1 MTPSES
7 RRRQEQSQRDRQIEQ
22 ARKGRMRKNAQIRSI
37 PRRQETKVS
46 TKQLLPQALR
56 SMQFAPRGHGYYDA
70 YSNTVD
76 TAMLSVSV
84 GPCTV
89 IEGFGRTTV
98 VGWGPLGAPGT
109 PLDVNSPAGTTDNSC
124 MLMFNPGRGANS
136 VLRAFRKKADG
147 SGLETDD
154 LIIPQFPGS
163 GESDESIPIR
173 GSMQITNVSESL
185 TRGGTVRFLRYNSG
199 LEAPDDV
206 ATYDELAD
214 MIRGS
219 ARTQTMSGAQLT
231 STFQSNTY
239 PADFSRSVEFASQ
252 AFVSGLRAP
261 AYSTVLV
268 LVDAFFPSSNG
279 FNNTY
284 EVTCKVQRAYRF
296 LPGTTLHTLAREVPV
311 VPAEAHTRHV
321 HKESS
326 GSQAKPSMLDA
337 MKGFG
342 MNAMAPVAGALAGKA
357 GRELGTRLLPK
368 LGKLAP
374 YLAELPLLAL

>member
-1 MTPSES
+1 M
-7 RRRQEQSQRDRQIEQ
+7 QR
-22 ARKGRMRKNAQIRSI
+22 NAQIRSI

-89 IEGFGRTTV
+89 IEGFARTTV
-98 VGWGPLGAPGT
+98 VGWGPFGPPGSNIGPGA
-109 PLDVNSPAGTTDNSC
+109 SSDNSC
-124 MLMFNPGRGANS
+124 LMMFNPGRGAS
-136 VLRAFRKKADG
+136 AVLRVFRKKFDE
-147 SGLETDD
+147 SGIETYD
-154 LIIPQFPGS
+154 LDVPQFPDHAAD
-163 GESDESIPIR
+163 DECIPIR
-173 GSMQITNVSESL
+173 GSMQITNVAESL

-199 LEAPDDV
+199 LAPPASV
-206 ATYDELAD
+206 ETYDELAD
-214 MIRGS
+214 MVRGS

-231 STFQSNTY
+231 NTFQSNTY
-239 PADFSRSVEFASQ
+239 PADFTRSMQFSSINFNQGVES
-252 AFVSGLRAP
+252 P

-268 LVDAFFPSSNG
+268 LIDAFFPSSNG

-311 VPAEAHTRHV
+311 VHAEHHTRHV

-326 GSQAKPSMLDA
+326 SSHAKPSLIES
-337 MKGFG
+337 MKGLG
-342 MNAMAPVAGALAGKA
+342 MSAMGPLSNALLGRAGK
-357 GRELGTRLLPK
+357 EFGTRVLPR

-374 YLAELPLLAL
+374 LLSELPLFAL

>member
-1 MTPSES
+1 
-7 RRRQEQSQRDRQIEQ
+7 
-22 ARKGRMRKNAQIRSI
+22 MRKNAEIRSI
-37 PRRQETKVS
+37 PRRQETKVP

-70 YSNTVD
+70 YTNTVD

-98 VGWGPLGAPGT
+98 VGWGPFGAPGALSSNLSADT
-109 PLDVNSPAGTTDNSC
+109 SASVDNSC
-124 MLMFNPGRGANS
+124 LIMFNPGRGAKA
-136 VLRAFRKKADG
+136 VLSTIRKSALNA
-147 SGLETDD
+147 SGIEQSSLF
-154 LIIPQFPGS
+154 IPQFP
-163 GESDESIPIR
+163 ESSEGDECIPIR
-173 GSMQITNVSESL
+173 GSMQLTNVAESL

-199 LEAPDDV
+199 LEVPSSV
-206 ATYDELAD
+206 EEYDELAD

-219 ARTQTMSGAQLT
+219 SRTQTMSGAQLT
-231 STFQSNTY
+231 STFQSNSY
-239 PADFSRSVEFASQ
+239 PADFSRSVQFSSQ
-252 AFVSGLRAP
+252 SWTQGVQYP

-268 LVDAFFPSSNG
+268 LIDAFFPSSNG
-279 FNNTY
+279 YNNTY

-296 LPGTTLHTLAREVPV
+296 MPGTTLHTLAREVPV
-311 VPAEAHTRHV
+311 LPAEHQTRHV

-326 GSQAKPSMLDA
+326 SSHAKPSMLDT
-337 MKGFG
+337 MKSFG
-342 MNAMAPVAGALAGKA
+342 MNAMTPMAGALAGKA
-357 GRELGTRLLPK
+357 GRELGARILPR